1 MSGLVKKRT
10 YIIIGILCF
19 IFMVYT
25 VLQEQNILASI
36 FKYIFDVNY
45 RTKFAPDKGI
55 NGVMPIPRMIVFAI
69 RDNSFWA
76 FDAAIVG
83 GTSLFQLVIS
93 FLGVIGGIM
102 FYRKHTSIATYE
114 FYRVNDY
121 RKTILQEILLVS
133 AKIACSIFI
142 GYVAYMIFVNFLA
155 GQNPYISGERDFLLD
170 IFGKSFYSNSIFIY
184 FLIEGWF
191 RFFLV
196 PFVYAVLSSSICLIA
211 KSEKQVIFYP
221 CLYYFGFSAL
231 GFGLTYIIGINA
243 IYFNPSVMMA
253 SGDYIDVNSLL
264 LIFITCSIPLIIGLT
279 IIVRETK
286 HVEI

>member
-25 VLQEQNILASI
+25 VLQRQNILTII

-45 RTKFAPDKGI
+45 RTDFAPDRVI
-55 NGVMPIPRMIVFAI
+55 EGVMTIPRMIIFVI
-69 RDNSFWA
+69 KDSYWSF
-76 FDAAIVG
+76 DSAIVD
-83 GTSLFQLVIS
+83 GTSLFQLIIP

-121 RKTILQEILLVS
+121 RKTILQDILLVS

-142 GYVAYMIFVNFLA
+142 GYVAYLTFVNFLI
-155 GQNPYISGERDFLLD
+155 GKNPHISGERDFLVD
-170 IFGKSFYSNSIFIY
+170 IFGKSFYSNSIYIY

-191 RFFLV
+191 QFFLV

-221 CLYYFGFSAL
+221 CLYYFGLSAL

-243 IYFNPSVMMA
+243 FYFNPTIIMA
-253 SGDYIDVNSLL
+253 SGDYIDINSLL
-264 LIFITCSIPLIIGLT
+264 LIFIACIPLIIGLT

>member
-1 MSGLVKKRT
+1 MRGLVKKRT

-19 IFMVYT
+19 IFMIYT
-25 VLQEQNILASI
+25 VLQRQNILTII

-45 RTKFAPDKGI
+45 RTDFAPDRVI
-55 NGVMPIPRMIVFAI
+55 EGVMTIPRMIIFVI
-69 RDNSFWA
+69 KDSYWSF
-76 FDAAIVG
+76 DSAIVD
-83 GTSLFQLVIS
+83 GTSLFQLIIP

-121 RKTILQEILLVS
+121 RKTILQDILLVS

-142 GYVAYMIFVNFLA
+142 GYVAYLTFVNFLI
-155 GQNPYISGERDFLLD
+155 GKNPHISGERDFLVD
-170 IFGKSFYSNSIFIY
+170 IFGKSFYSNSIYIY

-191 RFFLV
+191 QFFLV

>member
-1 MSGLVKKRT
+1 M
-10 YIIIGILCF
+10 I
-19 IFMVYT
+19 YT
-25 VLQEQNILASI
+25 VLQRQNILTII

-45 RTKFAPDKGI
+45 RTDFAPDRVI
-55 NGVMPIPRMIVFAI
+55 DGVMTIPRMIIFVI
-69 RDNSFWA
+69 KDSYWSF
-76 FDAAIVG
+76 DEAIVD
-83 GTSLFQLVIS
+83 GTFLFQLIIP

-121 RKTILQEILLVS
+121 RKTILHEILLVS

-142 GYVAYMIFVNFLA
+142 GYVAYLTFVNFLI
-155 GQNPYISGERDFLLD
+155 GKNPHISGERDFLVD
-170 IFGKSFYSNSIFIY
+170 IFGKSFYSNSIYIY

-191 RFFLV
+191 QFFLV

-221 CLYYFGFSAL
+221 CLYYFGLSAL

-243 IYFNPSVMMA
+243 FYFNPTIIMA
-253 SGDYIDVNSLL
+253 SGDYIDINSLL
-264 LIFITCSIPLIIGLT
+264 LIFIACIPLIIGLT

>member
-25 VLQEQNILASI
+25 VLQRQNILTII

-45 RTKFAPDKGI
+45 RTDFAPDRVI
-55 NGVMPIPRMIVFAI
+55 EGVMTIPRMIIFVI
-69 RDNSFWA
+69 KDSYWSF
-76 FDAAIVG
+76 DSAIVD
-83 GTSLFQLVIS
+83 GTSLFQLIIP

-121 RKTILQEILLVS
+121 RKTILQDILLVS

-142 GYVAYMIFVNFLA
+142 GYVAYLTFVNFLI
-155 GQNPYISGERDFLLD
+155 GKNPHISGERDFLVD
-170 IFGKSFYSNSIFIY
+170 IFGKSFYSNSIYIY

-191 RFFLV
+191 QFFLV

-243 IYFNPSVMMA
+243 FYFNPTIIMA

>member
-1 MSGLVKKRT
+1 MRGLVKKRT

-19 IFMVYT
+19 IFMIYT
-25 VLQEQNILASI
+25 VLQRQNILTII

-45 RTKFAPDKGI
+45 RTDFAPDRVI
-55 NGVMPIPRMIVFAI
+55 DGVMTIPRMIIFVI
-69 RDNSFWA
+69 KDSYWSF
-76 FDAAIVG
+76 DEAIVD
-83 GTSLFQLVIS
+83 GTFLFQLIIP

-121 RKTILQEILLVS
+121 RKTILQDILLVS

-142 GYVAYMIFVNFLA
+142 GYVAYLTFVNFLI
-155 GQNPYISGERDFLLD
+155 GKNPHISGERDFLVD
-170 IFGKSFYSNSIFIY
+170 IFGKSFYSNSIYIY

>member
-1 MSGLVKKRT
+1 MRGLVKKRT

-19 IFMVYT
+19 IFMIYT
-25 VLQEQNILASI
+25 VLQRQNILTII

-45 RTKFAPDKGI
+45 RTDFAPDRVI
-55 NGVMPIPRMIVFAI
+55 EGVMTIPRMIIFVI
-69 RDNSFWA
+69 KDSYWSF
-76 FDAAIVG
+76 DEAIVD
-83 GTSLFQLVIS
+83 GTFLFQLIIP

-121 RKTILQEILLVS
+121 RKTILQDILLVS

-142 GYVAYMIFVNFLA
+142 GYVAYLTFVNFLI
-155 GQNPYISGERDFLLD
+155 GKNPHISGERDFLVD
-170 IFGKSFYSNSIFIY
+170 IFGKSFYSNSIYIY

-221 CLYYFGFSAL
+221 CLYYFGLSAL
-231 GFGLTYIIGINA
+231 GFGLTYIIGIYA
-243 IYFNPSVMMA
+243 IYFNPTIIMA
-253 SGDYIDVNSLL
+253 SGDYIDINSLL
-264 LIFITCSIPLIIGLT
+264 LIFIACIPLIIGLT